1 LRQGG
6 LALAPRAP
14 YLSAMIA
21 DILKRLRAEP
31 ETDARPLSSEDCRLA
46 LSALMVR
53 LARQDEHYS
62 PTEREIIEH
71 VISER
76 YRVSAEAAE
85 ALRKE
90 AETLEAQ
97 AADTVRFTRLIKAAV
112 PYDEREG
119 VIEALWRVAIT
130 DGIKPEEHGFL
141 RLVASLVGVSDV
153 DSGLARQRAQRAL
166 GRD

>member
-1 LRQGG
+1 
-6 LALAPRAP
+6 
-14 YLSAMIA
+14 MIA

-31 ETDARPLSSEDCRLA
+31 ETDARPLSPEDCRLA

-53 LARQDEHYS
+53 LAQQGDHY
-62 PTEREIIEH
+62 THAEREMIEH
-71 VISER
+71 VICER
-76 YRVSAEAAE
+76 YGVSAKAAE

-90 AETLEAQ
+90 AETLESQ
-97 AADTVRFTRLIKAAV
+97 ASDTVRFTRLVKAAV
-112 PYDEREG
+112 PYDERER

-130 DGIKPEEHGFL
+130 DGIKAEEHGFL
-141 RLVASLVGVSDV
+141 RLVASLIGVSDV